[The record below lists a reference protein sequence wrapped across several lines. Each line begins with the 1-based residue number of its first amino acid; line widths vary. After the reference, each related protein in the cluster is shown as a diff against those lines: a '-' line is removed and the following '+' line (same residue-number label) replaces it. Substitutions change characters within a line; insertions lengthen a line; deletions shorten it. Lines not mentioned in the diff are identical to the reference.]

1 MQGADFTE
9 QRSSARGNATTGAA
23 VPLNVHP
30 LTDLIWLYNEQAPP
44 EARRRKVALLVQLLD
59 SDESIDGE
67 RVVAT
72 LTADLGLVVPRAVTL
87 IRRANSQ
94 LSKRAPVDEAPIVAN
109 VRGAKL
115 AEVDKMEQ
123 LVAATHHLR
132 RVLTPRWFAGLR
144 SIIAAWDPA
153 TLFKLPT
160 HTAFMGHFTDVV
172 CYGGD
177 YLQKLDD
184 AFVQLEPYGS
194 IKQKL
199 REIAGATAGY
209 VSTAFEML
217 ILRAFAA
224 TGIIEAYEPPLPAG
238 GRGEARVNLGGQSV
252 YVEARVK
259 MDEPRGGGAFNPR
272 TMGVKLFRKMQE
284 KYVEQYAGIDAPLV
298 IFFSLGASVMHD
310 IEVEAMITEV
320 LQDRASKT
328 LTAVVFSDFYQPHKM
343 WLWRNRRA
351 THRLTPAA
359 VSALYALFP
368 IRRFRTTGLVLP
380 KRSRRA
386 AAAASP

>member
-1 MQGADFTE
+1 M
-9 QRSSARGNATTGAA
+9 
-23 VPLNVHP
+23 HP
-30 LTDLIWLYNEQAPP
+30 LTDLIWLYDERAQP
-44 EARRRKVALLVQLLD
+44 EVRRRKIARLAEVLD
-59 SDESIDGE
+59 SDASIDGGN
-67 RVVAT
+67 VVAI

-87 IRRANSQ
+87 IRCANPL
-94 LSKRAPVDEAPIVAN
+94 LSKRPPINEIPIVTN
-109 VRGAKL
+109 VRAAKL
-115 AEVDKMEQ
+115 LEVDKMEQ
-123 LVAATHHLR
+123 IVETTQHLR

-144 SIIAAWDPA
+144 AIIAAWDPA

-160 HTAFMGHFTDVV
+160 HTAFMGYFTDVV

-184 AFVQLEPYGS
+184 AFVQLEPFGA

-224 TGIIEAYEPPLPAG
+224 GGSIEMYEPPLPGG

-259 MDEPRGGGAFNPR
+259 MDEPRGGGAFDPR

-284 KYVEQYAGIDAPLV
+284 KYVEQYAGVDAPLV

-310 IEVEAMITEV
+310 IEAEAMIAEV

-328 LTAVVFSDFYQPHKM
+328 LTAVVFCDFYQPHKM

-351 THRLTPAA
+351 THRLTPQA

-368 IRRFRTTGLVLP
+368 IRQFRKTGLVLP

-386 AAAASP
+386 AAASA